1 MLCSSADGPSR
12 PARLLPLGTRWLVA
26 WNALAF
32 AAAPALLLVL
42 AYRRRWMTEDAF
54 ISLRVVRNLLAGH
67 GPVFNMGERVEAYT
81 HPLWVLVLSGVGA
94 LSLPLEATA
103 VYLGLALSVAGLIGA
118 QVAAWRVA
126 RRLFPGR
133 DGVLPLRFV
142 PAGALVFVAPSAVW
156 DFATSGLESGL
167 GFGWLGL
174 GYLLVVRAAL
184 RPSPRRLPA
193 ATAGVLG
200 LGPLVRPDLAPFA
213 LAFLVAL
220 WLSGGEE
227 ARRGF
232 PPGDTATLALAA
244 GLVPAGYQV
253 FRMGYFASLVP
264 NTALAKE
271 AGAANWTQ
279 GVAYLRD
286 LASVYRLWIP
296 LVLLLPGLLWLGRRA
311 WHRRDGRALLLLA
324 APVVAALLHALYVVR
339 VGGDFMHGRLLLPGL
354 LGVVLPMAV
363 IPLPPW
369 PARATL
375 TGAALA
381 LGVAGWSLACAGW
394 MRPPYGEEFSV
405 AGLADERAYYTQRSG
420 RRNPIT
426 LGDYLDLRDGWAGQG
441 LRLGKQAAGGFR
453 QLLAGDLVYPLAP
466 TVHPDIALVAAV
478 WNVGALGYAAGLSV
492 HLVDRL
498 GLADPIAAR
507 LRLDIRGR
515 PGHEKAL
522 DDAWTIARYAAP
534 GSGPPETPAVSA
546 ARAALRCGDL
556 AVLRQAIETPLTAA
570 RFWVNLGLSG
580 RLTRFRL
587 SPDPEH
593 ARSELCRGH

>member
-1 MLCSSADGPSR
+1 
-12 PARLLPLGTRWLVA
+12 
-26 WNALAF
+26 
-32 AAAPALLLVL
+32 
-42 AYRRRWMTEDAF
+42 
-54 ISLRVVRNLLAGH
+54 
-67 GPVFNMGERVEAYT
+67 
-81 HPLWVLVLSGVGA
+81 VLVLSGVDA

-103 VYLGLALSVAGLIGA
+103 VYLGLALSVAGVTGA
-118 QVAAWRVA
+118 QTAAWRIA
-126 RRLFPGR
+126 RRLFPDR
-133 DGVLPLRFV
+133 EEVLPLCFV

-156 DFATSGLESGL
+156 DFATSGLEGGL
-167 GFGWLGL
+167 GYGWLGL
-174 GYLLVVRAAL
+174 GYLLVVQAAL
-184 RPSPRRLPA
+184 GPSPRRLPA

-220 WLSGGEE
+220 WIGWARD

-232 PPGDTATLALAA
+232 PLRDAVTLALAA
-244 GLVPAGYQV
+244 GLVPAGYQL

-271 AGAANWTQ
+271 AGAANWPQ
-279 GVAYLRD
+279 GLAYLRD

-296 LVLLLPGLLWLGRRA
+296 LVLLLPGLLWLGGRAWRRA
-311 WHRRDGRALLLLA
+311 DGRTLLLLA
-324 APVVAALLHALYVVR
+324 APIVAALLHALYVVR

-354 LGVVLPMAV
+354 LGLVLPVAV

-394 MRPPYGEEFSV
+394 MRPPYGDGFST

-426 LGDYLDLRDGWAGQG
+426 LVDYLDLPAGWVSQG
-441 LRLGKQAAGGFR
+441 LELREQAATGTR
-453 QLLAGDLVYPLAP
+453 RLLANGFAYPLAP
-466 TVHPDIALVAAV
+466 GVRPDVRLVAAF
-478 WNVGALGYAAGLSV
+478 WNVGALGYAAGLDV

-498 GLADPIAAR
+498 GLTDPIAAR
-507 LRLDIRGR
+507 LRLDLRGR

-534 GSGPPETPAVSA
+534 ASRPPEPPAVTA
-546 ARAALRCGDL
+546 AREALRCGDL
-556 AVLRQAIETPLTAA
+556 AVLQEAIETPLTAA
-570 RFWVNLGLSG
+570 RFWANLSLSG
-580 RLTRFRL
+580 RLTRLRL
-587 SPDPEH
+587 SPDPER
-593 ARSELCRGH
+593 ARRELCRGH